1 MWNSFSDEA
10 KNKHSLASFN
20 SCIRHL
26 GPVVRK
32 AFLTRGLTRYPPD
45 KI

>member
-1 MWNSFSDEA
+1 MEIDNQFD
-10 KNKHSLASFN
+10 
-20 SCIRHL
+20 HL

-32 AFLTRGLTRYPPD
+32 AFKVAIHRLTRYPPD